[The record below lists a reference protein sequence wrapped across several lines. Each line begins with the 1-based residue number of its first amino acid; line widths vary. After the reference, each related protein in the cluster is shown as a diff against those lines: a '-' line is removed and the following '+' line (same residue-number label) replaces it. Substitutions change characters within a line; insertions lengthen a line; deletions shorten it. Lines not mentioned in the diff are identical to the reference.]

1 MRAILSSLL
10 SYLLSSL
17 AAKLPICVP
26 LSTSPASSPAW
37 GKESRS
43 PPVSS
48 TCLLLETAKRLAH
61 TPFCWKIKFLFGP
74 NQISIVNPRELKRNS
89 STQAQRA
96 CKSHSRIPSVVSRD
110 YIRQSFSFWSL
121 IQSCIATY
129 KQRTN
134 SFMMD
139 G

>member
-48 TCLLLETAKRLAH
+48 TCLLLETAKR
-61 TPFCWKIKFLFGP
+61 
-74 NQISIVNPRELKRNS
+74 
-89 STQAQRA
+89 A